1 VVLVSKG
8 ARGYL
13 NEAVEPRAPGLY
25 VKPIALAIWGGGVLL
40 LAWFAHS
47 VCVRL
52 SSDDLKSFNVPV
64 EQRSDRDVFLFKTFQ
79 QRNGEWSQCKSW
91 LSRQFFF

>member
-1 VVLVSKG
+1 VLVSKR
-8 ARGYL
+8 ARVTR

-25 VKPIALAIWGGGVLL
+25 VKTIALAIGGGGVLL
-40 LAWFAHS
+40 LAWFAHP
-47 VCVRL
+47 VCVPL
-52 SSDDLKSFNVPV
+52 SSDDLKTFNVPI

-79 QRNGEWSQCKSW
+79 QRNGEWCQCKSW